1 METLYSIFVADHE
14 PQIGDRSGR
23 YSVQRCL
30 RVYRSAGELVV
41 DAGWL
46 TRVGREWWW
55 SPTLP
60 RVRDKRVELPAQRLA
75 VNKSQMVHARLNRNR
90 LVIADARK
98 CGDCHTRDAVEL
110 TKRDDEWV
118 ARDYV
123 EWRELFTDGYVN
135 LAPIM
140 W

>member
-23 YSVQRCL
+23 YNVQRCL

-60 RVRDKRVELPAQRLA
+60 RVCEKRVDLPARRLA
-75 VNKSQMVHARLNRNR
+75 VNTSQVVEARLHKNR

-98 CGDCHTRDAVEL
+98 TRYAVEL
-110 TKRDDEWV
+110 MKRDDEWV

-123 EWRELFTDGYVN
+123 EWRQLFTDGYVN